1 MYSEVGNR
9 TLYRVAVHDCGGPTE
24 THILNETVPEWVR
37 EVLILKK
44 TSKFI
49 KISFYLLPLTEV
61 STKTPKRWVK
71 LKNNQKFWFCFLLR
85 AFFFLCTYDT
95 FLSLQRKTCRQW
107 LRASTKNNRT
117 RIRKT
122 YWGWMREYRVPL
134 YRIKFRKNEHFLAWN
149 ANLVVRFNRY
159 SVQWPGWWHLLA
171 G

>member
-61 STKTPKRWVK
+61 STKTPKR
-71 LKNNQKFWFCFLLR
+71 
-85 AFFFLCTYDT
+85 
-95 FLSLQRKTCRQW
+95 
-107 LRASTKNNRT
+107 
-117 RIRKT
+117 
-122 YWGWMREYRVPL
+122 
-134 YRIKFRKNEHFLAWN
+134 
-149 ANLVVRFNRY
+149 
-159 SVQWPGWWHLLA
+159 
-171 G
+171 